1 MIHFSR
7 WKIIFVLLI
16 GFLGVVYA
24 LPNLTGGKGFDGMP
38 GWAPGK
44 TINLGLDLQ
53 GGSHIL
59 LDVGLED
66 VFTEQFAALEEA
78 ARTDMREDGIDV
90 QRSRADENFAE
101 FVLPIGQDLGA
112 ARAIIRRNLT
122 GAEITTENETILTVT
137 LGDTA
142 RRDLVNSTISQSIEI
157 IRRRI
162 DETGTKEPVI
172 QRQGDRRI
180 LVQLPGVDDPQ
191 RMKDLIGRTA
201 KLGFHLVDEE
211 ASRTGQ
217 RRPGTKILPMLDDEF
232 RDQIIVKRRAIL
244 TGDML
249 DYAQA
254 TFDQNSQPVV
264 SFRLNAIGADRFC
277 QVSQNNVGKPFAIVL
292 DNAVISAPVIREA
305 ICGGQGQISGGF
317 SLQEASDLGLLLR
330 AGALPAPLTV
340 SEERTVGPSLG
351 ADSVAAGQLASI
363 VALVL
368 VVVFMMI
375 AYGLFGVFAVVGLGV
390 NLSLIIAL
398 LSGLQATLTLPGI
411 AGIVLTVGMAVDAN
425 VLIFERIREEFRAG
439 RSLISAIDSGYNRA
453 LTTILDSN
461 ITTLIAAIIL
471 YGFGTGP
478 VKGFAVTL
486 AIGIL
491 TSLFTAIMLTRLFVV
506 LWMRYSKAK
515 ELPL

>member
-1 MIHFSR
+1 MLHFPR
-7 WKIIFVLLI
+7 WKIIFVLLVAA
-16 GFLGVVYA
+16 LGLAYA
-24 LPNLTGGKGFDGMP
+24 APNLTGGKGFDAFPSWG
-38 GWAPGK
+38 PGK
-44 TINLGLDLQ
+44 TISLGLDLQ

-66 VFTEQFAALEEA
+66 VFAEQFASLEEA
-78 ARTDMREDGIDV
+78 TRRDMAKEGLQLR
-90 QRSRADENFAE
+90 RSRAGEDYAE
-101 FVLPIGQDLGA
+101 FTMAPGQDLA
-112 ARAIIRRNLT
+112 KARSLIRGNLN
-122 GAEITTENETILTVT
+122 GIDIETADESVLRVT
-137 LGDTA
+137 LSDA
-142 RRDLVNSTISQSIEI
+142 ASRELVNSTISQSIEI

-201 KLGFHLVDEE
+201 KLSYHLVDEE
-211 ASRTGQ
+211 ANRLGQ
-217 RRPGTKILPMLDDEF
+217 RRPGTKVLPMLDDDF
-232 RDQIIVKRRAIL
+232 RDQIIVKRRALI
-244 TGDML
+244 TGDMV

-254 TFDQNSQPVV
+254 TFDQNGQPVV
-264 SFRLNAIGADRFC
+264 SVRMNAIGADRFC
-277 QVSQNNVGKPFAIVL
+277 EASRENVGKPFAIVL
-292 DNAVISAPVIREA
+292 DGAVIIAPVIREV
-305 ICGGQGQISGGF
+305 ICGGQSQISGNF
-317 SLQEASDLGLLLR
+317 NLQEASDLALLLR
-330 AGALPAPLTV
+330 AGALPAPLNV
-340 SEERTVGPSLG
+340 SEERSVGPSLG
-351 ADSVAAGQLASI
+351 ADSVAAGQMASM
-363 VALVL
+363 VALAL
-368 VVVFMMI
+368 VVGFMML
-375 AYGLFGVFAVVGLGV
+375 AYGLFGVFAVVGLGI

-439 RSLISAIDSGYNRA
+439 RSLISAIDSGYGRA

-461 ITTLIAAIIL
+461 ITTLIAAVFL

-491 TSLFTAIMLTRLFVV
+491 TSLFTAIMLTRLMVV
-506 LWMRYSKAK
+506 TWMRLSKAK